1 MTTTTTYERVK
12 QALRNYD
19 FDDETG
25 NGVDELIAYAYFLGK
40 CEKSKELCDKI
51 RALLE
56 EQHNRANECRYHKM
70 ANDIIGKQTFIYDG
84 DYGQWI
90 NMFAHDKTE
99 IE

>member
-12 QALRNYD
+12 QALSNYD

-84 DYGQWI
+84 DYDQWI

>member
-1 MTTTTTYERVK
+1 MTTYERVNK
-12 QALRNYD
+12 ALESYD
-19 FDDETG
+19 FDDENG
-25 NGVDELIAYAYFLGK
+25 NGVNELIAYAYFLGK
-40 CEKSKELCDKI
+40 CNKSKELCDKI

-70 ANDIIGKQTFIYDG
+70 ANDIIGKQSFIYDG
-84 DYGQWI
+84 DYDQWI

>member
-1 MTTTTTYERVK
+1 MTTTTTHERVK
-12 QALRNYD
+12 QALANYD

-84 DYGQWI
+84 DYDQWI

>member
-1 MTTTTTYERVK
+1 MTTYERVK
-12 QALRNYD
+12 KALESYD
-19 FDDETG
+19 FDDENG
-25 NGVDELIAYAYFLGK
+25 NGVNELIAYAYFLGK
-40 CEKSKELCDKI
+40 CNKSKELCDKI

-84 DYGQWI
+84 DYDQWI
-90 NMFAHDKTE
+90 GMFSHDKTE

>member
-1 MTTTTTYERVK
+1 MTTYERVNK
-12 QALRNYD
+12 ALESYD
-19 FDDETG
+19 FDDENG
-25 NGVDELIAYAYFLGK
+25 NGVNELIAYAYFLGK
-40 CEKSKELCDKI
+40 CNKSKELCDKI

-84 DYGQWI
+84 DYDQWI